1 MLCVIISVLCCA
13 RRVADCALC
22 AQKGKSLTGK
32 STLWVSKKNW
42 RSFLFCFTITY
53 LVERRAIQIASGCFC
68 KILES
73 FILNSTSWMRLP
85 LWNART
91 SLWQKSGREHLE
103 NFRSSGPYTQSFWTD
118 CESLNWG
125 DISTFLETACF
136 GSVSIL
142 ETVLNWHNFCSGL
155 RTYLF
160 RVCLVFLSFLP
171 LLAWFAE
178 PHLFCV
184 QGFSLKFP
192 PAWCMLITPTVSG
205 TKLTRVVSRLC
216 EQVTR

>member
-68 KILES
+68 KILGS

-91 SLWQKSGREHLE
+91 SLWQKKWAWALREFSVLRAVHPKFL
-103 NFRSSGPYTQSFWTD
+103 NGLWILKLGGHQYFPWNGLFRQRFNTWNSVELAQ
-118 CESLNWG
+118 
-125 DISTFLETACF
+125 FLQWFKNIFVPCVF
-136 GSVSIL
+136 GVSI
-142 ETVLNWHNFCSGL
+142 VSS
-155 RTYLF
+155 
-160 RVCLVFLSFLP
+160 VACLVCWAPFILRPGF
-171 LLAWFAE
+171 FA
-178 PHLFCV
+178 
-184 QGFSLKFP
+184 
-192 PAWCMLITPTVSG
+192 
-205 TKLTRVVSRLC
+205 
-216 EQVTR
+216 